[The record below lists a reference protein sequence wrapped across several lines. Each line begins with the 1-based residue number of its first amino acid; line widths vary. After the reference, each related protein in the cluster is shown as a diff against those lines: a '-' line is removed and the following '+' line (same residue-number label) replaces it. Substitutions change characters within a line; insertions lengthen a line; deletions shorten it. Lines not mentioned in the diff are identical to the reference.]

1 MSSNPAAIADDTSTP
16 IRAPGAIPWLLS
28 ASAHCLLLI
37 VLAVGFV
44 LSQGPPP
51 SIGSPNGLSLNT
63 AIVSSDGEG
72 PYSDDPTGDPE
83 GGETEGGSG
92 GPGSG
97 SGATTEAVEPAVAT
111 GGGGGSPLSDV
122 LQSTP
127 PMLFAGALPAV
138 TPGLGAG
145 SLEGGGLGS
154 AQGTTKGSSGTKN
167 LRGGGYARTGV
178 FGIES
183 EGYKFIYVF
192 DRSGSMGG
200 HGGAP
205 LAAAK
210 KQLIDSLQHL
220 GQTHQFQI
228 IFYNDDPHVFNL
240 TGSPSRLVFANDQNK
255 TLAERFIGSITADG
269 GTAHEEALTKALRM
283 GPDVIFF
290 LTDADEPR
298 LGATELQRI
307 ARANKGAVINTIEF
321 GYGPAF
327 ENDNFLI
334 RLARQNRGKHVYV
347 DISQLP
353 RPSE

>member
-1 MSSNPAAIADDTSTP
+1 
-16 IRAPGAIPWLLS
+16 
-28 ASAHCLLLI
+28 LLI
-37 VLAVGFV
+37 ALATGFI
-44 LSQGPPP
+44 LSRGPALPV
-51 SIGSPNGLSLNT
+51 GSPTGVSLD
-63 AIVSSDGEG
+63 ASIVTGDGQG
-72 PYSDDPTGDPE
+72 PYSDEPTGDPE
-83 GGETEGGSG
+83 GGDTAGGSG

-97 SGATTEAVEPAVAT
+97 SGAMTDSVEPAIGA
-111 GGGGGSPLSDV
+111 GGVGGSPLSDV
-122 LQSTP
+122 LQSAP
-127 PMLFAGALPAV
+127 PMFFAGALPAV

-154 AQGTTKGSSGTKN
+154 AQGTTKGSSGPKN
-167 LRGGGYARTGV
+167 LRGSGYARTGV

-183 EGYKFIYVF
+183 EGYKFVYVF

-210 KQLIDSLQHL
+210 RQLIDSLQHL

-228 IFYNDDPHVFNL
+228 IFYNDDPHVFDL

-255 TLAERFIGSITADG
+255 TLAERFVGSITADG
-269 GTAHEEALTKALRM
+269 GTEHEEALTKALRM

-298 LGATELQRI
+298 LTGTQLQRI

-334 RLARQNRGKHVYV
+334 RLARQNRGKHAYV

-353 RPSE
+353 RPAE

>member
-1 MSSNPAAIADDTSTP
+1 MGSNHAVTIDDASTP

-37 VLAVGFV
+37 ILTVGFV

-51 SIGSPNGLSLNT
+51 PVGSPGGVSLD
-63 AIVSSDGEG
+63 ASIVSGDGQG
-72 PYSDDPTGDPE
+72 PYSDEPTGDPE
-83 GGETEGGSG
+83 GGQTAGGSG

-97 SGATTEAVEPAVAT
+97 SGATTDAVEPAIGA
-111 GGGGGSPLSDV
+111 GGVGGSPLSDV
-122 LQSTP
+122 LQSAP
-127 PMLFAGALPAV
+127 PMFFAGSLPAV

-145 SLEGGGLGS
+145 TLEGGGLGS
-154 AQGTTKGSSGTKN
+154 AQGTTKGSSGSKN
-167 LRGGGYARTGV
+167 LRGSGYARTGV

-183 EGYKFIYVF
+183 EGYKFVYVF

-210 KQLIDSLQHL
+210 KQLIDSLEHL

-307 ARANKGAVINTIEF
+307 ARANKGAIINTIEF

-327 ENDNFLI
+327 ESDNFLI
-334 RLARQNRGKHVYV
+334 RLARQNRGKHAYV

-353 RPSE
+353 RPAE